1 VKDGERSVAL
11 NAQEILML
19 KQLLDSSF
27 SFARTVAGLQDK
39 IDPLAQKV
47 AEEQN
52 DKEGS

>member
-1 VKDGERSVAL
+1 MKNSEMTLTINR
-11 NAQEILML
+11 QELLML

-39 IDPLAQKV
+39 IDPLALKA
-47 AEEQN
+47 AEETD